1 MMNTN
6 PLRVIECDIRR
17 RHIMSLY
24 TSLMNGYID
33 EHKLTTFYGSQ
44 PISLMPES
52 IVHIVE
58 RRTNDQEFMY
68 NLTAKLDGTRMLL
81 FLHPSINGNIVFID
95 RLMTFYEPIH
105 DFTYTCSAVC
115 LLDGEM
121 YDHVFFVFDIIYY
134 NGFICEHI
142 FETRLRTLQELL
154 VMNRDRFTDTVISV
168 ITATTKIH
176 IVHKLYMEIK
186 GFKEEILVNNDLYRF
201 VCDYFSDNPVLKNI
215 GLVFPLRFD
224 GLIFT
229 PRFTK
234 YILADNWK
242 YPGNILYKWK
252 PVHHETIDFVLEK
265 RTLGSYKQS
274 NRGTTTIGIVEGL
287 HGTNVPF
294 LIDVKKKQYAIIEH
308 NDDIIINSSNVY
320 ECRYDTTTKRFVV
333 VRLRN
338 DKFKH
343 PNNLRTAKCIWNLL
357 NNRVNINCIKPLILG
372 HQNVIQCEEIPEWQ
386 KSVLQLTEVVSV
398 KDTLIHR
405 FNRQNGCGGITQ
417 EFEVRMG
424 HCTTKGFDTYIRY
437 SNYRWLKQTLD
448 TLNVPYI
455 TSNSIDVF
463 ENNTRTS
470 YDTTVRCITKH
481 KHDIKDYH
489 TSDKFGYDF
498 RIAVSTEENVY
509 NESIHNNIGFD
520 KHLKLPGTT
529 MRNKHRFS
537 YSFSQN
543 FQIDMTEFTTT
554 PQSKVTYY
562 QVEIELKQFR
572 FFIDNNE
579 LNNVLMFV
587 LHNLYGK
594 YGIL

>member
-357 NNRVNINCIKPLILG
+357 NNRVNIKCNVTIIDTMKKDGWCKICSCFFSTYSTHVQGKRHFRKIKQYERLYHKLPDMLKFRVISFLYPSVCDYRSFHKQI
-372 HQNVIQCEEIPEWQ
+372 HQWKMKTCT
-386 KSVLQLTEVVSV
+386 SLVVSG
-398 KDTLIHR
+398 
-405 FNRQNGCGGITQ
+405 NPYYTQ
-417 EFEVRMG
+417 CQRCYLPRDG
-424 HCTTKGFDTYIRY
+424 
-437 SNYRWLKQTLD
+437 LD
-448 TLNVPYI
+448 
-455 TSNSIDVF
+455 
-463 ENNTRTS
+463 
-470 YDTTVRCITKH
+470 
-481 KHDIKDYH
+481 
-489 TSDKFGYDF
+489 
-498 RIAVSTEENVY
+498 
-509 NESIHNNIGFD
+509 
-520 KHLKLPGTT
+520 
-529 MRNKHRFS
+529 
-537 YSFSQN
+537 
-543 FQIDMTEFTTT
+543 
-554 PQSKVTYY
+554 
-562 QVEIELKQFR
+562 
-572 FFIDNNE
+572 
-579 LNNVLMFV
+579 
-587 LHNLYGK
+587 
-594 YGIL
+594 